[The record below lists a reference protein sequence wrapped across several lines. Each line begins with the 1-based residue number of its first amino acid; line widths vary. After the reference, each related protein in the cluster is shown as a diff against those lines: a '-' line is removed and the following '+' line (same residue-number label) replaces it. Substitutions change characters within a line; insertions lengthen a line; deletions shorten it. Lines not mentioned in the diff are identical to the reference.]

1 MADPTSLGLFYVA
14 DGVRLEK
21 QSWLLAAS
29 LKAAHAGDDRIRQF
43 AYVSAAYRPE
53 MHDRTHAMFEAC
65 GVELRTLDEP
75 PKWNKPYPHGNK
87 IVAAC
92 DDRGTSHS
100 IFLDTDMA
108 CTRSLAE
115 FMDLAPDTV
124 SAAPEGRPT
133 WGGKN
138 ARWTRAYAHFD
149 MAVPSERVRLLRGK
163 KMEYVPYYNAGF
175 VAFPEAQHPKDG
187 RRFAEHW
194 LDTALDFDRNCKIAN
209 KRPWLDQIS
218 LPLAIKRFGYKTRVL
233 DEMHNYSLSHRGDY
247 SKTPDAVI
255 LHYHRMQFLYQSP
268 QWPGL
273 RDMLLDTVPSAHR
286 DGIADWVAEVEAS
299 LDPDPDAK
307 A

>member
-1 MADPTSLGLFYVA
+1 MADQTSLGLFYVA
-14 DGVRLEK
+14 DGLRLEK

-29 LKAAHAGDDRIRQF
+29 LKAAHDGDDRVKQF
-43 AYVSAAYRPE
+43 AYVSEAYRPE
-53 MHDRTHAMFEAC
+53 LSDLTHAMFEVC
-65 GVELRTLDEP
+65 GVELRTLAKP
-75 PKWNKPYPHGNK
+75 PKWKGPYPHGNK

-92 DDRGTSHS
+92 DTRGTTHS

-115 FMDLAPDTV
+115 FMELAPDTV

-149 MAVPSERVRLLRGK
+149 MTVPTERVRLLRGT

-175 VAFPEAQHPKDG
+175 IAFPEAAHPKD
-187 RRFAEHW
+187 RLRFPEHW
-194 LDTALDFDRNCKIAN
+194 LDTALDFDKRCKIAN

-218 LPLAIKRFGYKTRVL
+218 LPLTIKRFGYKTRVL
-233 DEMHNYSLSHRGDY
+233 DELHNYSLSHRGDY

-255 LHYHRMQFLYQSP
+255 LHYHRMRFLYQSP

-273 RDMLLDTVPSAHR
+273 RDTLLDTVPSGHR
-286 DGIADWVAEVEAS
+286 DRIAAWVADVESS
-299 LDPDPDAK
+299 LDPAPDET
-307 A
+307 